1 MLPVVKLKCLTDR
14 RAPLKIISQS
24 VLVIYNEEDSY
35 KVPDVTWEKSFIS
48 SLRYSE
54 NFTNKNI
61 HHNNLCSKGPKN
73 PIAQNS
79 SITHKTNFNGPF
91 KSVIDSISYV

>member
-1 MLPVVKLKCLTDR
+1 M
-14 RAPLKIISQS
+14 
-24 VLVIYNEEDSY
+24 IYNEEDSY

-61 HHNNLCSKGPKN
+61 HHNYLRFKGPKN

-79 SITHKTNFNGPF
+79 TIIHKTSFNGPF